1 MPIKGM
7 RSLCLHAL
15 KAPSFSNSGRSSSP
29 SRASQSS
36 PHLIFSESMIEQT
49 VEAAASIIM
58 KWNPDASSYARVTSL
73 FYSCKSE
80 AMQFLKCV
88 NDLQKVMHLLVSED
102 SASEK
107 LIQAQNLMQIAMKR
121 LQKEFYQIL
130 SMNRAHLDP
139 ESVSAR
145 SSRAST
151 RSRTSDYEDNGSP
164 DNEIRNAGD
173 SISEVEEVSSIAMAD
188 LKSIADCMISC
199 GYAKECVYIYK
210 ITRKSIIDEGIHRLG
225 IERISSSQIN
235 KMDWDVWDLKIKSW
249 LEAVKISMRTL
260 FNGER
265 ILCDHVFDASD
276 SIRES
281 CFADIS
287 REGAT
292 VLFLYPELIAKT
304 KKSPPAKMFRV
315 LEMYT
320 AISEH
325 WQEIES
331 IFSFELISPTRLQ
344 ALNSLIRLKKSV
356 RSLLADFESTIQ
368 KDSSKVLV
376 PDGGVHQLTLDSMN
390 YLSLIA
396 DYGDVLAD
404 IFADWPPPAKSV
416 LPESYFDSPV
426 SDDSTAPAISLRI
439 AWVIHV
445 LLCKLDGKAKR
456 YKSVS
461 LSYLFLANNL
471 EHVVAR
477 ARSSNLQY
485 LLGEE
490 WIAKHEAK
498 VRQFAANFERLAWGQ
513 VFASL
518 SENPTAPIS
527 PGEAK
532 EYFRKFNSSF
542 EEAYWKQKSCVI
554 PEQKLRDDIKVSITS
569 KLLPVYRQFY
579 DTHGLTVGEE
589 ERNRMLFVKFTPEE
603 VGNYLSDL
611 FFGADNSR
619 SSSSSS
625 SLGQYRDRR

>member
-7 RSLCLHAL
+7 RSLCLRAL
-15 KAPSFSNSGRSSSP
+15 KAPSFSISGHPSSP

-36 PHLIFSESMIEQT
+36 PHLSFSESMIEQT

-58 KWNPDASSYARVTSL
+58 KWNPDTSSYARVTSL
-73 FYSCKSE
+73 FYSCKTE

-88 NDLQKVMHLLVSED
+88 NDLQKAMHLLVSED

-151 RSRTSDYEDNGSP
+151 RSSMSDYEDDGSP
-164 DNEIRNAGD
+164 SNEIRNAGD

-210 ITRKSIIDEGIHRLG
+210 IIRKSIIDEGIHRLG

-235 KMDWDVWDLKIKSW
+235 KMEWDVWDLKIKSW
-249 LEAVKISMRTL
+249 LEAVKISIRTL
-260 FNGER
+260 FHGER
-265 ILCDHVFDASD
+265 ILCDHVFHASD

-281 CFADIS
+281 CFADVS

-292 VLFLYPELIAKT
+292 LLFLYPELIAKT
-304 KKSPPAKMFRV
+304 KKSPPEKMFRV

-331 IFSFELISPTRLQ
+331 IFSFELTSPIRLQ
-344 ALNSLIRLKKSV
+344 ALKSLIRLNESV

-368 KDSSKVLV
+368 KNSSKVLV
-376 PDGGVHQLTLDSMN
+376 SGGGVHQLTLDSMN

-396 DYGDVLAD
+396 DFGDVLAD
-404 IFADWPPPAKSV
+404 IFTDWPRPLKSV

-426 SDDSTAPAISLRI
+426 SDDSTAPAISLGI
-439 AWVIHV
+439 AWLILV
-445 LLCKLDGKAKR
+445 LVCKLDGKAKR

-477 ARSSNLQY
+477 VRSSNLQY

-498 VRQFAANFERLAWGQ
+498 VRQFATNYERLAWGQ

-518 SENPTAPIS
+518 PENPTAAIS
-527 PGEAK
+527 SGEAK

-542 EEAYWKQKSCVI
+542 EDAYWKQKSCVI
-554 PEQKLRDDIKVSITS
+554 PEKKLRDDIKVSITS
-569 KLLPVYRQFY
+569 KLVPVYRPFY
-579 DTHGLTVGEE
+579 DTHGLTIEE

-611 FFGADNSR
+611 FFGAGNSG
-619 SSSSSS
+619 SSSS
-625 SLGQYRDRR
+625 